1 MTSQGTGTYWYLP
14 PETFDF
20 DQIVKISHKVDIWS
34 TGVIFFEMLFGKRPF
49 GHGRTQSDILD
60 ENIISKAKNV
70 DFPPSPKKYKISE
83 ECKNFIK

>member
-1 MTSQGTGTYWYLP
+1 
-14 PETFDF
+14 
-20 DQIVKISHKVDIWS
+20 
-34 TGVIFFEMLFGKRPF
+34 VIFFEMLFGKRPF